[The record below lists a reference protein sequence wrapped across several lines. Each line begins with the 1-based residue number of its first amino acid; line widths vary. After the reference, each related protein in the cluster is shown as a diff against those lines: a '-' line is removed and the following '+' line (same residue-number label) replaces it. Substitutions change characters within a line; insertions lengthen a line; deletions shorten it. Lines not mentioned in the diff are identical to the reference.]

1 MAAKKPAGPHVN
13 VLKQL
18 SPALNFAIVVD
29 LASKMTVT
37 LKYPTSKMPRKAI
50 DERSKR
56 VTVIS
61 GYYGDTRY
69 IQTTVAKNFQ

>member
-1 MAAKKPAGPHVN
+1 MLLVTITITI
-13 VLKQL
+13 
-18 SPALNFAIVVD
+18 AII
-29 LASKMTVT
+29 
-37 LKYPTSKMPRKAI
+37 TSKTPRKAI

-61 GYYGDTRY
+61 GYYYDEDWRGDMRY